1 MSAPVVDTEPRGL
14 SPLLHF
20 ATVLALVA
28 AVAGTVT
35 SGRWSSAFGGL
46 AVGVIVAAPLVRVA
60 MFGLRWLRIGDRR
73 FAVAAL
79 GLLLVTAAGAA
90 LALL

>member
-1 MSAPVVDTEPRGL
+1 MSSPVLDSEPRGL
-14 SPLLHF
+14 SLLLRI
-20 ATVLALVA
+20 ATMVALSA

-35 SGRWSSAFGGL
+35 SGRWSSAFGGI
-46 AVGVIVAAPLVRVA
+46 AVGVIVAAPLLRVA
-60 MFGLRWLRIGDRR
+60 MFGIRWLRIGDRR
-73 FAVAAL
+73 YAVAAF